1 MTFRDYIRQQSM
13 NKTASYKFA
22 GWLET
27 SAARAFKA
35 KARTTNSG
43 IGRDLYTKGSIE
55 EGIIERLKEF
65 HRHAGFTNQ
74 KEFALTPDEKQIIS
88 DIKKRFG
95 LSTKELVDLHTV
107 NRMNK
112 GDKSSFFRTNLSQK
126 GKEPY
131 KDLFLSGEFNQAVGP
146 RNLDRPMGERNFPR
160 QLETGEMFGTS
171 SLKDNTIIG
180 GSKIPAPKDGRVLTT
195 AALPKTV
202 GGGVF
207 KEPVSPGFA
216 STHADNMKAY
226 RSELMAHQ
234 SKMNDAVERTTR
246 HLKGIPQYKNIPE
259 GELRALAR
267 NHVNEQ
273 AQLKGITAPKRPM
286 HPIQTAASDE
296 KYFGEKS
303 VRRGTIQ
310 QNRRDFREAIGM
322 PVIFKDS
329 AGRIQYTAN
338 SVGPAGSNMGFD
350 RYNNAK
356 SRILNKEKSML
367 KAIGDD
373 NDMRS
378 AVSLGSEKKRGKL
391 EKRFKVTP
399 LEDSGYKD
407 YSSGWD

>member
-35 KARTTNSG
+35 KSRTANSS
-43 IGRDLYTKGSIE
+43 IGRSLYTIGTQEQALIE
-55 EGIIERLKEF
+55 KLKKF
-65 HRHAGFTNQ
+65 NNRTGFKNQ
-74 KEFALTPDEKQIIS
+74 QDFALTPAEKQAIS
-88 DIKKRFG
+88 AIKKRFG

-112 GDKSSFFRTNLSQK
+112 GDKSSFFRKNLSQK

-146 RNLDRPMGERNFPR
+146 RNLDKPMGGSNFPR
-160 QLETGEMFGTS
+160 ELSPSQLRDA
-171 SLKDNTIIG
+171 SLG
-180 GSKIPAPKDGRVLTT
+180 GSKIPPPKDGRVLTT
-195 AALPKTV
+195 ARLPN
-202 GGGVF
+202 GEIF
-207 KEPVSPGFA
+207 KEPASPGFA
-216 STHADNMKAY
+216 STHANNMKAY
-226 RSELMAHQ
+226 NSELMAHQ
-234 SKMNDAVERTTR
+234 SKMNDAVERTTK
-246 HLKGIPQYKNIPE
+246 HLKGIPQYKDMPE

-267 NHVNEQ
+267 NYVNEQ
-273 AQLKGITAPKRPM
+273 AQLKGINAPKKPI

-310 QNRRDFREAIGM
+310 QSRRDFREAIGM

-367 KAIGDD
+367 KSVGND
-373 NDMRS
+373 NDMKS
-378 AVSLGSEKKRGKL
+378 AISRGSDVKRRKL

-399 LEDSGYKD
+399 LEESGYKD